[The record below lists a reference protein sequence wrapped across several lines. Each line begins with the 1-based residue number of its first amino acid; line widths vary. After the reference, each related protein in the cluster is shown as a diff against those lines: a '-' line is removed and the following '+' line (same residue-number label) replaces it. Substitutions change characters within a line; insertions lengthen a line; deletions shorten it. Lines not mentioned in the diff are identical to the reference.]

1 MGAVKAAPILPL
13 HVLGAIGGKDPLDPV
28 DHGLVV
34 LPKFLGVGIVL
45 MGAHIAFPF
54 FVGNPVQRFLK
65 KVLPDGRA
73 VDVFLADGIRGATG
87 A

>member
-34 LPKFLGVGIVL
+34 LPKFLGVGVVL
-45 MGAHIAFPF
+45 MGAHVAFPF
-54 FVGNPVQRFLK
+54 LV
-65 KVLPDGRA
+65 
-73 VDVFLADGIRGATG
+73 
-87 A
+87 